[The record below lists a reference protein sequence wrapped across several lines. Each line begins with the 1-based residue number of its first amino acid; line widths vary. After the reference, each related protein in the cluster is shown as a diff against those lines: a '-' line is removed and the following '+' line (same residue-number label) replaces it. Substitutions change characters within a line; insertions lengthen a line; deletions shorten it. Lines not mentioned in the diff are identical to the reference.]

1 MADMAASA
9 DPDVRLL
16 QALADPIRLTI
27 VRELAGQPEV
37 CACDF
42 TSCCDVTQPTISHH
56 LKVLRGAGVI
66 EGERR
71 GTWIFYRL
79 KPEAATA
86 MRRIA
91 TLIDGGAVL
100 EGSPVRRGLPVLQGP
115 RPPRSRRAGGE
126 R

>member
-1 MADMAASA
+1 MGAST

-42 TSCCDVTQPTISHH
+42 TSCCDVSQPTISHH
-56 LKVLRGAGVI
+56 LKVLREADVI

-79 KPEAATA
+79 LPEAAARLERLSA
-86 MRRIA
+86 MISAGASSGA
-91 TLIDGGAVL
+91 TPPHVP
-100 EGSPVRRGLPVLQGP
+100 SRMLPVLP
-115 RPPRSRRAGGE
+115 ELTPRS
-126 R
+126 

>member
-1 MADMAASA
+1 MAPFMATST

-42 TSCCDVTQPTISHH
+42 TSCCDVSQPTISHH
-56 LKVLRGAGVI
+56 LKVLREAGVI
-66 EGERR
+66 SGERR

-79 KPEAATA
+79 QPDAAARLERLASMLAEGAAPQADAGTSVA
-86 MRRIA
+86 RRHPRA
-91 TLIDGGAVL
+91 
-100 EGSPVRRGLPVLQGP
+100 LPVLP
-115 RPPRSRRAGGE
+115 A
-126 R
+126 